1 MTGKSPNRHCCD
13 GEPPLENN
21 TQLTADYVVRSHLN
35 RGDVLDVYSVY
46 SRQRATLCTAKLLR
60 PSRAHDEQ
68 ELHQLLTEGGL
79 LTTFSHPHLVRGYE
93 VIHGPIGPA
102 VIMETLSGAT
112 LSRLVLDNG
121 HISDPDVAVLADQLT
136 ALLHYLHG
144 QGVLHLDL
152 KPSNIIATGG
162 IARVIDLNL
171 AHPIGTRAVTAGTFE
186 YKAPEQITGAELTPA
201 TDVWG
206 FGGVLY
212 RAITG
217 RRPFTRINQERSPS
231 EPPDWDPLDATHSP
245 LASLVRACFSLTPAE
260 RPTVEEARRE
270 LGEQMPCSQGR

>member
-1 MTGKSPNRHCCD
+1 
-13 GEPPLENN
+13 
-21 TQLTADYVVRSHLN
+21 
-35 RGDVLDVYSVY
+35 
-46 SRQRATLCTAKLLR
+46 
-60 PSRAHDEQ
+60 
-68 ELHQLLTEGGL
+68 
-79 LTTFSHPHLVRGYE
+79 HPHLVRGYE
-93 VIHGPIGPA
+93 VIHGPTGPA

-152 KPSNIIATGG
+152 KPSNIIATSG

-171 AHPIGTRAVTAGTFE
+171 ARPIGTRAVTAGTFE
-186 YKAPEQITGAELTPA
+186 YKAPEQITVAELTPS
-201 TDVWG
+201 TDAWSLCA
-206 FGGVLY
+206 VLY
-212 RAITG
+212 RTITA
-217 RRPFTRINQERSPS
+217 RRAFARINQERSPS
-231 EPPDWDPLDATHSP
+231 ELLDWDPLDATHSP